1 MFEQIATD
9 LQNKTTELHFLQ
21 GALNNLELV
30 KLAQEEQK
38 EFGWNNFTN
47 TTIRDFTDRVNVLKK
62 EIAKLTT
69 RQEELYNPAV

>member
-9 LQNKTTELHFLQ
+9 LQNKTDELHFLQ

-38 EFGWNNFTN
+38 EWGWSRFTEQA
-47 TTIRDFTDRVNVLKK
+47 IRDYKTRVELLEK
-62 EIAKLTT
+62 EISKLRTH
-69 RQEELYNPAV
+69 QEELYNPTV